1 MPWAKIRFTSAP
13 LPLLHPRTN
22 MSYVF
27 KERIKRESKRSTVL
41 DSLFSRDRSL
51 GNDFKLRK
59 NVEQLSIH
67 IKNFQVNNF
76 KVALFRR
83 YFLLTY
89 LMISNVI
96 SMVII
101 EYQLMHKNI
110 KASI

>member
-1 MPWAKIRFTSAP
+1 M
-13 LPLLHPRTN
+13 
-22 MSYVF
+22 
-27 KERIKRESKRSTVL
+27 

-67 IKNFQVNNF
+67 IKNFQENNF

-110 KASI
+110 KVNLERYNLFYEMII

>member
-22 MSYVF
+22 MSYAF

-67 IKNFQVNNF
+67 IKNFQENNF